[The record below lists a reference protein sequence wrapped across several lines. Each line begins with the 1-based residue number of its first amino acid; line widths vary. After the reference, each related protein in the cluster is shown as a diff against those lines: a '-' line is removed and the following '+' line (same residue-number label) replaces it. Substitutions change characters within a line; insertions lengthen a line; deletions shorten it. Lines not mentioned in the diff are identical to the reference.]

1 MYTGNL
7 ENLFKKYL
15 ILLPLLL
22 IQYPLWFGE
31 NGWVDVWS
39 KEQNLRVLKKK
50 LIDDKKKLALIKA
63 EVRDFKDGYNSIEEI
78 ARYKL
83 GMIKPDEKFLQIL
96 RPEKN

>member
-31 NGWVDVWS
+31 NGWFDVWS